1 MTTGRIAAMSK
12 ALSRI
17 SRRRTL
23 EGAAAGF
30 VALGLL
36 LWWLLPLGEEPPSGT
51 ITFSTGTRAGV
62 YQEYGARL
70 RNELARDMPQL
81 KVRLLTSDGSQENVE
96 RVATGQADFTIAA
109 ADAVDTFKI
118 GNEGV
123 TDRLRGVA
131 RLYDDYVQLVVPPDS
146 DIRSV
151 ADLKGKRVAIGLP
164 NSGVRLI
171 ATRVLEAAGIDPEK
185 DITPRSD
192 GIDTGPKRLGRELD
206 AFFWSSGVPTDGLS
220 DIAETSA
227 FRFVPIDADLVAK
240 VHAQGDAA
248 QFYRATNMPESAYPT
263 IQDGDTV
270 PTIAVSNLLITRKD
284 MDPRLTEWLTRTV
297 IKSRDGI
304 GAHVHSAQLVDLR
317 TAIYTDPLPLHDGAR
332 NYYRSVK
339 P

>member
-1 MTTGRIAAMSK
+1 MSK
-12 ALSRI
+12 ALDRI
-17 SRRRTL
+17 SRSR
-23 EGAAAGF
+23 AAQAAVAGV

-36 LWWLLPLGEEPPSGT
+36 LWWLLPLGEDPPSGT

-62 YQEYGARL
+62 YQEYGELL
-70 RNELARDMPQL
+70 RNELAKDMPQL
-81 KVRLLTSDGSQENVE
+81 KVKLLTSAGSQENVE
-96 RVATGQADFTIAA
+96 RVATGKADFTIAA
-109 ADAVDTFKI
+109 ADAVDTYKMS
-118 GNEGV
+118 GKPV

-192 GIDTGPKRLGRELD
+192 GIDTGPKRLGHELD
-206 AFFWSSGVPTDGLS
+206 AFFWSGGVPTDGLEK
-220 DIAETSA
+220 IAESSA

-240 VHAQGDAA
+240 VHAQGDTAH
-248 QFYRATNMPESAYPT
+248 FYRATNMPESAYPT
-263 IQDGDTV
+263 VQNGDTV
-270 PTIAVSNLLITRKD
+270 ATIAVSNLLITRKD

-317 TAIYTDPLPLHDGAR
+317 TAIYPDPLALHDGAQR
-332 NYYRSVK
+332 YYRSVK

>member
-1 MTTGRIAAMSK
+1 MSK
-12 ALSRI
+12 ALTRI
-17 SRRRTL
+17 SRRRAL
-23 EGAAAGF
+23 QGSAAGL
-30 VALGLL
+30 VTLGLL
-36 LWWLLPLGEEPPSGT
+36 LWWLLPLGDEPPSGT

-62 YQEYGARL
+62 YQEYGALL
-70 RNELARDMPQL
+70 RKELAKDMPQL
-81 KVRLLTSDGSQENVE
+81 KVQLQTSDGSQENVK

-118 GNEGV
+118 DGKPV
-123 TDRLRGVA
+123 ADRLRGVA

-151 ADLKGKRVAIGLP
+151 ADLKGKRVAIGRA

-192 GIDTGPKRLGRELD
+192 GIDTGPKRLGHELD
-206 AFFWSSGVPTDGLS
+206 AFFWSSGVPTDGLEE
-220 DIAETSA
+220 IAETSS

-240 VHAQGDAA
+240 VHATGDTAH
-248 QFYRATNMPESAYPT
+248 FYRATNMPESAYPT
-263 IQDGDTV
+263 IQNGDTV

-317 TAIYTDPLPLHDGAR
+317 TAIYTDPLSLHEGAKR
-332 NYYRSVK
+332 YYRSVK

>member
-1 MTTGRIAAMSK
+1 MSK
-12 ALSRI
+12 ALDRI
-17 SRRRTL
+17 SRSR
-23 EGAAAGF
+23 AAQAAVAGV

-36 LWWLLPLGEEPPSGT
+36 LWWLLPLGEDPPSGT

-62 YQEYGARL
+62 YQEYGELL
-70 RNELARDMPQL
+70 RNELAKDMPQL
-81 KVRLLTSDGSQENVE
+81 KVKLLTSAGSQENVE
-96 RVATGQADFTIAA
+96 RVATGKADFTIAA
-109 ADAVDTFKI
+109 ADAVDTYKMS
-118 GNEGV
+118 GKTV

-192 GIDTGPKRLGRELD
+192 GIDTGPKRLGHELD
-206 AFFWSSGVPTDGLS
+206 AFFWSGGVPTDGLEK
-220 DIAETSA
+220 IAESSA

-240 VHAQGDAA
+240 VHAQGDTAH
-248 QFYRATNMPESAYPT
+248 FYRATNMPESAYPT
-263 IQDGDTV
+263 VQNGDTV
-270 PTIAVSNLLITRKD
+270 ATIAVSNLLITRKD

-304 GAHVHSAQLVDLR
+304 GAHVHSAQLVDVR
-317 TAIYTDPLPLHDGAR
+317 TAIYTDPLALHDGAR
-332 NYYRSVK
+332 RYYRSVK